1 MPFTIDDFQD
11 LLRLLEQRPEWRAEL
26 RRQVLTDELLELPAI
41 VRDLAEA
48 QKRTEAHLDALTQRV
63 DALTERVDALAVRV
77 DALAQ
82 RVDALAEHV
91 DALTQRVDALAVRVD
106 AVAAQMAILADR
118 LGGIGDRVGAVEGEL
133 LEWRYER
140 RAAAYF
146 SRLARRLRVV
156 DRSVLANMLDDA
168 IDSGRLSQEE
178 RDAIMEA
185 DLVLSGQRRQ
195 DGAEAYFVVEVS
207 VGVGLNDVQRAAER
221 AGLLAKLDRQT
232 VPVVAGNWVNDLA
245 QAAAQGMGV
254 WQVLDGHTVAPS
266 QA

>member
-26 RRQVLTDELLELPAI
+26 RRHVLTDELLELPAI
-41 VRDLAEA
+41 VRELAEA
-48 QKRTEAHLDALTQRV
+48 QQRTEVHLDALTQR
-63 DALTERVDALAVRV
+63 LDALAQRV

-168 IDSGRLSQEE
+168 IDSGRLSQAE
-178 RDAIMEA
+178 RDAIMDA
-185 DLVLSGQRRQ
+185 DMVLSGQRRP